1 MGFLV
6 PTGEGTRVTTPTTL
20 ARDAEPFS
28 PEAIDDQVSSV
39 AAGLRARISERL
51 ANIPLPVEDPSPV
64 IDALS
69 GGKHLRA
76 RTLLL
81 IAHSFGTP
89 DPRFSAEAAV
99 ALELLHTASLV
110 HDDIIDRSQFRRGLP
125 SLHSAADEATAI
137 LIADLLIAVSFE
149 TAAALGERA
158 VIPLARAFGQL
169 CQGQLLEP
177 ALGWG
182 ADARPAIENYATL
195 KTGAL
200 FGAAF
205 ELGAMAASYD
215 PALQDRF
222 RASGERLGLAFQL
235 TDDLLDVRDDALN
248 LGKDHGAD
256 LRNGIPTLPLW
267 SAYRRL
273 VDLGETRCASDS
285 SLRDALAGEAGS
297 DRTLRYTKQRIVAL
311 VEECRSL
318 LPPATQPGAVGLT
331 VDTVLAELD
340 QFSGPDCES
349 EAP

>member
-1 MGFLV
+1 M
-6 PTGEGTRVTTPTTL
+6 TTPITL
-20 ARDAEPFS
+20 AGDTDPFS
-28 PEAIDDQVSSV
+28 PESIDDQVSSV
-39 AAGLRARISERL
+39 AASLRARISERL
-51 ANIPLPVEDPSPV
+51 ANIPLPVEDPTPV

-81 IAHSFGTP
+81 IAHSFGGP
-89 DPRFSAEAAV
+89 DPRFAADAAV

-110 HDDIIDRSQFRRGLP
+110 HDDIIDRSQVRRGLP

-137 LIADLLIAVSFE
+137 LVADLLIAVSFE
-149 TAAALGERA
+149 TAAVLGERA
-158 VIPLARAFGQL
+158 VLPLARAFGQL
-169 CQGQLLEP
+169 CKGQLLEP

-182 ADARPAIENYATL
+182 DDARPEIEDYATL

-215 PALQDRF
+215 PALHDRF
-222 RASGERLGLAFQL
+222 RESGERLGLAFQL

-273 VDLGETRCASDS
+273 VDLGETRSASDP
-285 SLRDALAGEAGS
+285 SLREALADEAGS
-297 DRTLRYTKQRIVAL
+297 DRTLRYTKKRIGTL
-311 VEECRSL
+311 VEEFRTL
-318 LPPATQPGAVGLT
+318 LPPAKQPGALDLT
-331 VDTVLAELD
+331 VETVLANLD
-340 QFSGPDCES
+340 QFSSTDCES